1 MCPRENPF
9 PSVTF
14 YKFLLDQA
22 RDFLEEIP
30 SRFHSILPG
39 GLENTRA
46 EGLRNRS

>member
-22 RDFLEEIP
+22 LDFAENFPL
-30 SRFHSILPG
+30 RFHTILPG
-39 GLENTRA
+39 GLESTRA